1 MMARRVLAVVAGIV
15 WLLACGWWLV
25 VGWGAAG
32 VGIDA
37 MAQLRP
43 WIVGSAVVGVLLFWP
58 RAQRVALVASVALAL
73 ASAAFVVTARQNSSS
88 EFDDALNVAA
98 VLAALAAT
106 LSVVALAMR
115 PSETR
120 PAR

>member
-1 MMARRVLAVVAGIV
+1 MP
-15 WLLACGWWLV
+15 W
-25 VGWGAAG
+25 
-32 VGIDA
+32 
-37 MAQLRP
+37 LRP
-43 WIVGSAVVGVLLFWP
+43 WIVGSAVAGVLLFWP
-58 RAQRVALVASVALAL
+58 RAQDIALVASVALAL
-73 ASAAFVVTARQNSSS
+73 AVVAFSVIALQNASS